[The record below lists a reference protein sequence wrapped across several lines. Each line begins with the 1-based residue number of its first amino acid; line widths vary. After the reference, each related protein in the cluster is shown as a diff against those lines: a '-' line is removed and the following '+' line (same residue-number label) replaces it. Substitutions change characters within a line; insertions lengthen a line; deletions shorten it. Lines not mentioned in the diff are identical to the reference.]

1 MSFFQDATHVTVTG
15 GTQIAAGPGS
25 AVTINHGSSAFK
37 DLSASAAHTAL
48 HNSSARFD
56 APRCHRNTRTSYLD
70 ALERWMLG
78 HGDEYAGARLM
89 WLTGGAGAGKSAI
102 MQSIVERCAKQALIL
117 GTFFF
122 FRTDPSRNYAEVL
135 IPTLA
140 YQLARAFPAAMA
152 IIEPIIQRDPLIFK
166 ASLQTQAYDL
176 LVRPLLYLVET
187 GVIDITSP
195 LRRVFVI
202 DGLDECDDP
211 QKQALIIHAVAAILS
226 DNVDPICFL
235 IASRP
240 EVAINRAF
248 QRENSLRSILATI
261 TLDDN
266 DEASSDIR
274 QFIED
279 SFLDILDTHPLR
291 THIPPCWPDR
301 HSVNH
306 LVEKSSGHFIYA
318 ATSMKFISSA
328 AEHPARALQV
338 VEGLVPPRVGNPFA
352 ELDALYLHI
361 LTSAK
366 YSSQV
371 LGILR
376 HCIFSN
382 LGNTVTIVCFMY
394 PHLSPDDVA
403 LFLSDV
409 QALVS
414 LSPNNVAEMQII
426 LKHASL
432 WDFIMDG
439 KRSQAIYMSKEEYV
453 AFCLPRYFWLLDNST
468 SPQVQRSLPLFDN
481 ALLFELIDAISHSH
495 DIELLQSLICGH
507 SPQDV
512 WNYFVCWQH
521 EDASLSRLCAIYGAC
536 LYVGAIRDSAA
547 NHDNTLYL
555 HQFTMLVQL
564 LLDDIHKLV
573 QTQPQYRIIRA
584 LMFSS
589 GSSCLIVL
597 ADLLIYHFLGPRF
610 HITRSY
616 ISYFRFLQHGVIDPQ
631 SLNAIQRLPQS
642 QSSWGSDLSTGLRP
656 ILQHLVGYSWTPE
669 CLYPN
674 PHEQWLHKMKP
685 LKYISHG
692 SPKLSSTIYSYLRR
706 LPTPQV
712 EYESSEFSPLE
723 RCGYSR
729 DRAHN
734 IWDRRVQCFVLL
746 KAVVCYLHKC
756 DCTSELA
763 KLARK
768 SLPKAAL
775 WFPRLMK
782 KARAKMDAYVL
793 RWEESPEGLLEK
805 AQSLSINDI
814 D

>member
-1 MSFFQDATHVTVTG
+1 MSFFQDAKNVTVTG
-15 GTQIAAGPGS
+15 GTQVAAAAGS
-25 AVTINHGSSAFK
+25 IVTINHWGSSAFK

-48 HNSSARFD
+48 YNSSARFD
-56 APRCHRNTRTSYLD
+56 APRCHRNTRTLYLD

-78 HGDEYAGARLM
+78 HGDEYAGARLI

-102 MQSIVERCAKQALIL
+102 MQSIVERCAKQTLIL

-140 YQLARAFPAAMA
+140 YQLARTFPAAMA
-152 IIEPIIQRDPLIFK
+152 IIEPAVQRDPLIFK

-176 LVRPLLYLVET
+176 LVRPFLYLIET

-211 QKQALIIHAVAAILS
+211 KKQALIIHAVADILS
-226 DNVDPICFL
+226 DNLGPICVL

-240 EVAINRAF
+240 EVAISRAF
-248 QRENSLRSILATI
+248 QRENSLHSILSTI

-274 QFIED
+274 QYIED
-279 SFLDILDTHPLR
+279 SFLDILDTH
-291 THIPPCWPDR
+291 C
-301 HSVNH
+301 
-306 LVEKSSGHFIYA
+306 E
-318 ATSMKFISSA
+318 
-328 AEHPARALQV
+328 
-338 VEGLVPPRVGNPFA
+338 
-352 ELDALYLHI
+352 
-361 LTSAK
+361 LTSHSIGPA
-366 YSSQV
+366 
-371 LGILR
+371 LTLLMN
-376 HCIFSN
+376 FSFSE
-382 LGNTVTIVCFMY
+382 LGNTVTMVCFMY
-394 PHLSPDDVA
+394 PHISPEDVT
-403 LFLSDV
+403 LFLSDI

-414 LSPNNVAEMQII
+414 LSPDKVAEMEII

-432 WDFIMDG
+432 GDFLMG
-439 KRSQAIYMSKEEYV
+439 AKRSQAIHMSKEEHI
-453 AFCLPRYFWLLDNST
+453 AFCLPRYFWLLDNWT
-468 SPQVQRSLPLFDN
+468 SPQVWRSLRRFGYMLTS
-481 ALLFELIDAISHSH
+481 ELSDAIFHSH
-495 DIELLQSLICGH
+495 HIELVQSLICRH
-507 SPQDV
+507 TPQDV
-512 WNYFVCWQH
+512 WNFCVEYFKH
-521 EDASLSRLCAIYGAC
+521 DAISSSSVRELAIQGVS
-536 LYVGAIRDSAA
+536 LYVRAIRDSAA
-547 NHDNTLYL
+547 DHDNALYI
-555 HQFTMLVQL
+555 HQFKMLVQL

-573 QTQPQYRIIRA
+573 QSEPQYRFIRA

-589 GSSCLIVL
+589 SLSRMIVL
-597 ADLLIYHFLGPRF
+597 ADLLLYHFLTPQF
-610 HITRSY
+610 HVSHGY
-616 ISYFRFLQHGVIDPQ
+616 SLYFRCLQREGLPNSAIDPR
-631 SLNAIQRLPQS
+631 SFDAIKRLPQS
-642 QSSWGSDLSTGLRP
+642 QCSWGSDFSIGLAP
-656 ILQHLVGYSWTPE
+656 ILRHLVGYSWTPE

-674 PHEQWLHKMKP
+674 PHERWLHKIKP
-685 LKYISHG
+685 LKHISHG
-692 SPKLSSTIYSYLRR
+692 FPKLSSTIDSYLRR

-712 EYESSEFSPLE
+712 RYSLSRLAPLK

-729 DRAHN
+729 DRARK
-734 IWDRRVQCFVLL
+734 IWDTRAQCFTLL
-746 KAVVCYLHKC
+746 KAVICYLHKC

-782 KARAKMDAYVL
+782 RARAEMDAYGL